1 MSTGRER
8 YRASVE
14 KKKPKIKIKF
24 GNVLF
29 YLFCTLLL
37 AGGIYSYISFNNV
50 KNENP
55 LEGGNTE
62 YYLLSSK
69 KDALEK
75 TLVVFEEEYNESER
89 ISRVY
94 LYLENKD
101 KQISILVYLP
111 GWVEYAGLEE
121 DFGNT
126 VPVSSF
132 KYAGEFKQRG
142 RGVEYAI
149 WQIEQ
154 VLGTNIDEYIWFNA
168 SSFKVFSEKL
178 GESTGDPIYAQYYAN
193 GFEASDDAFFLNS
206 FISRLGWVNLIF
218 SASKFKD
225 SESTVYSSLPTL
237 ASTVVK
243 LKQIEQGTL
252 SSRPYII
259 DLSDNKYLSQEELVD
274 SGGIS
279 NTIKTSEFDA
289 TWREH
294 IDSMIDRELEKER
307 TRVEVYNGSGVT
319 GAAGQY
325 ARRIRNSGCEVVR
338 FENAPNNVDNTIF
351 YVPNKEEYND
361 SLSTI
366 MEIFPGQYEI
376 IEGRPSF
383 MTTGDIVI
391 ILGKDI
397 SRMYSF

>member
-1 MSTGRER
+1 
-8 YRASVE
+8 
-14 KKKPKIKIKF
+14 
-24 GNVLF
+24 
-29 YLFCTLLL
+29 
-37 AGGIYSYISFNNV
+37 
-50 KNENP
+50 
-55 LEGGNTE
+55 
-62 YYLLSSK
+62 
-69 KDALEK
+69 
-75 TLVVFEEEYNESER
+75 
-89 ISRVY
+89 
-94 LYLENKD
+94 
-101 KQISILVYLP
+101 
-111 GWVEYAGLEE
+111 
-121 DFGNT
+121 
-126 VPVSSF
+126 VSSF